1 MAKAFLNNEDEEKN
15 NVSDLELHLLFYYL
29 QNR

>member
-1 MAKAFLNNEDEEKN
+1 MAKAFLNNEDEGKN